1 METVWLVVAVLSLIV
16 TSAILGYKGR
26 RSWLAVALSLLLGPV
41 GIVVALMMPDRR
53 PVGPTRWRR
62 CPFCAEPIRRE
73 AVVCKHCRRDLAPTP

>member
-41 GIVVALMMPDRR
+41 GIVVALMMPGRR
-53 PVGPTRWRR
+53 RVGPATWRR